1 MSEKAAEVDQMKGAT
16 LEEISYM
23 VEQIGREFR
32 SKQLQLQPMMEE
44 LKVFTI
50 IVLIVCDGM
59 SYDVTR
65 HCERSIWR
73 LRKDIKKL
81 KENMIRSL

>member
-50 IVLIVCDGM
+50 IVCDGM